1 MIKGKKFIAPGA
13 WFSMYYPAD
22 WTEAD
27 GGEDSF
33 LFYNPDRWTG
43 NFRISAFRGGRDDYG
58 EHTVMEELRRN
69 AGVRPVKIGTL
80 TCAYAVETFLEDGQ
94 EYDNHQWTAGIGD
107 VGFEISFAVERGAPV
122 QPALDIIGTLE
133 LRQPDVKYTPEVIP
147 VRLMEIYRIDDA
159 YDNVQRLI
167 KQQLTKDVRGDE
179 SDVPNLQ
186 ALADGGTLN
195 PHKRDAWIDMGIAL
209 CVIATN
215 VAEGY
220 EWRTLIDGSREDPV
234 LLCEADGRVIDPLKL
249 LWSHVKAGEKADVEA
264 AYDSIFG

>member
-13 WFSMYYPAD
+13 WFSMCYPAD

-58 EHTVMEELRRN
+58 EYVVTGELKN
-69 AGVRPVKIGTL
+69 NGKARPVKIGTL
-80 TCAYAVETFLEDGQ
+80 TCAYTVETFVEDGQ

-107 VGFEISFAVERGAPV
+107 VGFEISFAAERGASV

-133 LRQPDVKYTPEVIP
+133 LRQPNMKYAPEVIP
-147 VRLMEIYRIDDA
+147 VRLMEICRIDDA

-167 KQQLTKDVRGDE
+167 KQQLKKDVRGDE
-179 SDVPNLQ
+179 SDVPNIQ
-186 ALADGGTLN
+186 ALIDSGTLN

-234 LLCEADGRVIDPLKL
+234 LLREADGRVVDPLKL
-249 LWSHVKAGEKADVEA
+249 LWSHVKAGERVDAEA
-264 AYDSIFG
+264 AYDSIFE